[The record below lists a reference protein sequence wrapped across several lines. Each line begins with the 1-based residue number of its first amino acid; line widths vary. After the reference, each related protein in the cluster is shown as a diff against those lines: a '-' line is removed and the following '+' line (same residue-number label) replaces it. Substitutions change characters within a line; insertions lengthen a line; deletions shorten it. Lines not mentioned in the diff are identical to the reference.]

1 MNYIKKISSEY
12 TAKNMGIIIKSHLMS
27 DHIKVV
33 HVVKENGHNNED
45 YWAEAAEFIGTLA
58 PMEEDQDGNKTGRK
72 FTDIKYPW
80 HTNSASFSHSNTRQ
94 PLHTDGSYES
104 NAPNITF
111 FSCLEAPVFGGKTTF
126 IELETLKIYIEE
138 YDKNLLERLQNE
150 VVTHGKGNDSK
161 QKPILCNNK
170 LTWNYYRCEPC
181 KLRDDFHHFL
191 ENYVVGGELTDGI
204 ALLPGEALF
213 FKDEDILHGRTSFIG
228 RRWLIKG
235 GIYV

>member
-1 MNYIKKISSEY
+1 MNAFHQIYKDK
-12 TAKNMGIIIKSHLMS
+12 TVL
-27 DHIKVV
+27 VT
-33 HVVKENGHNNED
+33 GHSG
-45 YWAEAAEFIGTLA
+45 F
-58 PMEEDQDGNKTGRK
+58 K
-72 FTDIKYPW
+72 
-80 HTNSASFSHSNTRQ
+80 
-94 PLHTDGSYES
+94 GSW
-104 NAPNITF
+104 
-111 FSCLEAPVFGGKTTF
+111 
-126 IELETLKIYIEE
+126 
-138 YDKNLLERLQNE
+138 NE

>member
-1 MNYIKKISSEY
+1 MSYVQKIKAENNTQS
-12 TAKNMGIIIKSHLMS
+12 MGQAIKRLL
-27 DHIKVV
+27 DLDYLKVI
-33 HVVKENGHNNED
+33 HVVDGPNDENF
-45 YWAEAAEFIGTLA
+45 WAETSNHIGALA
-58 PMEEDQDGNKTGRK
+58 PMEEDQQGNKTGRP
-72 FTDIKYPW
+72 FTDIKHPW
-80 HTNSASFSHSNTRQ
+80 HINSNSFSHSNTRQ

-126 IELETLKIYIEE
+126 LELKALKFYLEE
-138 YDKNLLERLQNE
+138 YDRNLLERLQNE
-150 VVTHGKGNDSK
+150 IVTHGKGNDSK
-161 QKPILCNNK
+161 TKTIICDNK